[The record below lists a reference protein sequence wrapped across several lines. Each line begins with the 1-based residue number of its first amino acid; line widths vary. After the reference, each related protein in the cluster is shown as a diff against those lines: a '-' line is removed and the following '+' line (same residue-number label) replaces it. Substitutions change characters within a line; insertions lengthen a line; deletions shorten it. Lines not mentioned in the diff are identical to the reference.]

1 MPTKCSQALVW
12 TIIVTL
18 ALLIGA
24 AGVFA
29 FSLGKYE
36 KVKPS
41 SSVISIPTAKLN
53 DGKARYY
60 KYEDGGKE
68 IAFFVVKAPDGSFK
82 TAFDACDSCYRE
94 KKGYEQQGDKMNCK
108 NCNQKFAVNRLGPN
122 TTGGCNPGY
131 LPHQVI
137 GNSVSIKTSDL
148 KDGSKYF

>member
-1 MPTKCSQALVW
+1 MPTKSSKTLVW
-12 TIIVTL
+12 TLIVTL

-29 FSLGKYE
+29 VTLGKNE

-41 SSVISIPTAKLN
+41 GSVISISTAKLA

-60 KYEDGGKE
+60 KFEDGGKE

-108 NCNQKFAVNRLGPN
+108 NCNQKFAVNRIGPN
-122 TTGGCNPGY
+122 TTGGCNPSY
-131 LPHQVI
+131 LPHQVS
-137 GNSVSIKTSDL
+137 GNNLIINLADL
-148 KDGSKYF
+148 KSGARFF